1 MAHATFR
8 DPRNAVIE
16 PRNPL
21 VRRIV
26 GVLTR
31 IELAFGALMLLM
43 ILVLVFLQAAQ
54 RYMPGEGFAW
64 TGELSRFGMAWLTF
78 SVAGVLIT
86 LRGHIT
92 LEVVD
97 TLPKPQLVRTVQVFS
112 LLVVAVVAAGLT
124 VEAWNLVSTEGRLS
138 SPVLGMPMSIVYVP
152 ILAGMCST
160 VLRSLLAAWTV
171 AFHGAL
177 EMPGTAEKEEIA

>member
-1 MAHATFR
+1 M
-8 DPRNAVIE
+8 IE

-21 VRRIV
+21 VRRVV
-26 GVLTR
+26 GILTR
-31 IELAFGALMLLM
+31 IELAFGALMLMM

-54 RYMPGEGFAW
+54 RYLPGESLAW

-97 TLPKPQLVRTVQVFS
+97 GLPQPKLVRTVQTFS

-124 VEAWNLVSTEGRLS
+124 TEAWSLIRTEGSLTT
-138 SPVLGMPMSIVYVP
+138 PVLGISMSYVYIP
-152 ILAGMCST
+152 ILAGMLST

-171 AFHGAL
+171 AFHGTL
-177 EMPGTAEKEEIA
+177 SVPGAAEEEIA

>member
-43 ILVLVFLQAAQ
+43 ILVLVFLQATQ

-112 LLVVAVVAAGLT
+112 LLVVGVVAAGLST
-124 VEAWNLVSTEGRLS
+124 EAWSLIRTEGALTT
-138 SPVLGMPMSIVYVP
+138 PVLGISMSYVYIPV
-152 ILAGMCST
+152 LAGMLST

-171 AFHGAL
+171 ALHGAL
-177 EMPGTAEKEEIA
+177 SVAGAAEEETA